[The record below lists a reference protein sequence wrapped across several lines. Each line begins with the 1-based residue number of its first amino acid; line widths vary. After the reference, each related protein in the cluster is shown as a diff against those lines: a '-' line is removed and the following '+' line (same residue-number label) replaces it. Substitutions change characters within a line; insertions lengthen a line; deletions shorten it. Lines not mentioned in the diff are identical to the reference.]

1 MYKLIDD
8 TVISFVYF
16 GSKESIEHGGDFA
29 HLHKVSTHDKFT
41 YPEQPILF
49 FYNTDPECKEKYKL
63 KVDQPS
69 IVLYTDQ
76 ANILEGP
83 DDNMGL

>member
-1 MYKLIDD
+1 MLSTTGSYIQEMECDYMYKLIDD

-41 YPEQPILF
+41 YPE
-49 FYNTDPECKEKYKL
+49 
-63 KVDQPS
+63 
-69 IVLYTDQ
+69 
-76 ANILEGP
+76 
-83 DDNMGL
+83 